1 MYSQTAVTIEGTYWN
16 TVVEIPGEKK
26 IVFVIIIKYMYFLN
40 KITMDFWLCLS
51 GHYVARII

>member
-16 TVVEIPGEKK
+16 TVVEIPRER

-40 KITMDFWLCLS
+40 KIAMDCWLFLP